1 MTEEKTKQN
10 TNQNKKSATSVS
22 KSASNSKSSNYVKKA
37 PGKQK
42 KTFKK
47 KFDRS
52 KKEGRRPE
60 FEQKVIDIRRVTR
73 VVAGGR
79 RFSFRVTV
87 IVGDMKGRVGVGT
100 DKGLDIAISI
110 NKAVNQA
117 KKNMIKINLTESMSI
132 PQETFA
138 KYNASKVMMRPS
150 PGKGIVAGGP
160 VRSVLQI
167 AGITDVVTKLLS
179 RSANKLNNSR
189 AVLKALNN
197 LSK

>member
-37 PGKQK
+37 SEKQK

-47 KFDRS
+47 KPNRS
-52 KKEGRRPE
+52 NKEGRRPE

-110 NKAVNQA
+110 NKAINQA